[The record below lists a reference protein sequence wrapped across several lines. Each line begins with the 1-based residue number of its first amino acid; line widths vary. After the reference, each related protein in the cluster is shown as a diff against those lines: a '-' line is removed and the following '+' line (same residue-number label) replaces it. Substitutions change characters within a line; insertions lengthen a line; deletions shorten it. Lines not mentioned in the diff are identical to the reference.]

1 MKYVRNST
9 KPTTNK
15 IDHNKTMLCFLV
27 NVFFIRYLS
36 TKHAIAN
43 NSIIEVV
50 VTEFGILQ
58 QKIEK
63 PINIK

>member
-9 KPTTNK
+9 KPTTNR

-50 VTEFGILQ
+50 VTEFGIL
-58 QKIEK
+58 
-63 PINIK
+63 

>member
-15 IDHNKTMLCFLV
+15 IDHNKTMLYFLV
-27 NVFFIRYLS
+27 NVFFLRYLS

-50 VTEFGILQ
+50 VTEFGIL
-58 QKIEK
+58 
-63 PINIK
+63 